1 MAAFSTKLHES
12 FQQYISQTEERY
24 NGKWSKNNLLTAT
37 GDIKETPTGQ
47 YKKQKEVK
55 WLFNDEFVC
64 T

>member
-55 WLFNDEFVC
+55 
-64 T
+64 